1 MCALPPPRPSR
12 QPGSRPAAP
21 TTALLASLALASLAF
36 APSARAATPPCKPC
50 AGVTVA
56 ALGDAV
62 AALQAAQPL
71 AEEARL
77 YVRFRHEAALPF
89 DPTPSEELIEAGATP
104 WVAVS
109 FRAPTPLVEHI
120 AELDAELAGLAALA
134 RDAGRLDHFEIV
146 WQPAEPAAGQAVP
159 ANVLAD
165 YAFLLKRAAVAI
177 TGARSDAR
185 VLTQPLPADPEALRA
200 LYGQE
205 TAAYVDGITL
215 QGPVE
220 DSALRAVLAVVEELD
235 PGRPVTV
242 AGLPWPTP
250 GAHALADAARL
261 AAAGASI
268 ALFDVPAPVP
278 SLAPLVV
285 LANEF
290 HGDLSYDPTSAP
302 TGAEG
307 WAFVRGSDLGL
318 RVIARTRAGAGT
330 GAEPGAEMN
339 LAFSDPLLGSPE
351 SIDLPTGRAIAVPVA
366 PGPVR
371 IRLIPPESV
380 AVLRLSRGI
389 AADLETVTEQE
400 EVATEREMP
409 VEEIL
414 RRLQA
419 FEDAQARRLDHYQGT
434 NTTHLRFQGAGDAAV
449 EVTFRGPIFFRQG
462 GGFDWAWREL
472 LINGVRW
479 RGKTLP
485 EIPLIQPEKA
495 AALPLQILFT
505 REYSYRLRGRDTV
518 EGRPAWVVDF
528 EPADPAAA
536 ATGKLYQGTVWVDRE
551 HYGRLRTRALQV
563 GLAGEVISNEETLH
577 YAPRDAEGAAAAWTP
592 EAFWLPVRLVGQQ
605 LLSVV
610 NNTTVVERETLLG
623 DLVLNGPDFE
633 TQLAAV
639 QASDDTMVR
648 DTERGL
654 RYLVKEEGVEGRVVK
669 EGFDSNKLFLLGG
682 VFYDDA
688 LDYPLPL
695 GGVNYFSF
703 DLRGTGAQAN
713 VFFAGALLQGN
724 VAQPKIFG
732 SRWDAGADLFL
743 LAIPFTDEV
752 SRDGSEVEA
761 ESVEQRAQSF
771 AIKAG
776 HPIGSFLRVGAT
788 YDLTWLTFDRA
799 DDTADAF
806 VVPQDHVLHSFE
818 LDARY
823 SRAGYRISLT
833 GSLNKRSSWDL
844 WGMPGAAFD
853 PESEEFLR
861 YDARLA
867 KSWHLPRFQRLG
879 MELDWVGGE
888 DLDRFSKYQFGFFG
902 ATRVHGYSSNRV
914 RAEEATLAHLS
925 YGVGV
930 GELLRLD
937 LVGDA
942 AWATDEE
949 SGLDSELLAGVGL
962 AGSFMGPWQTVV
974 QLDVGVPVAGPDDG
988 FVAYLVF
995 LKLFR

>member
-1 MCALPPPRPSR
+1 MHAIPPQPRSMHLDLNR
-12 QPGSRPAAP
+12 AGLGL
-21 TTALLASLALASLAF
+21 ALL
-36 APSARAATPPCKPC
+36 
-50 AGVTVA
+50 
-56 ALGDAV
+56 AV
-62 AALQAAQPL
+62 AALAVPARAQSAAIPPCRPCAGITVASPADATAALRQGPPL

-77 YVRFRHEAALPF
+77 YVRFSHDAATPF
-89 DPTPSEELIEAGATP
+89 DPSASEELIEAGGTP

-109 FRAPTPLVEHI
+109 FRAASPLVEHL
-120 AELDAELAGLAALA
+120 AELDAELASLAALA
-134 RDAGRLDHFEIV
+134 RDSGRLNHFEIV

-220 DSALRAVLAVVEELD
+220 DSALRAALAVVEELD

-268 ALFDVPAPVP
+268 ALFDAPSPVP

-290 HGDLSYDPTSAP
+290 HGDLSYDPTWAP

-307 WAFVRGSDLGL
+307 WAFVRGSDVGL
-318 RVIARTRAGAGT
+318 RVIARTGAGT
-330 GAEPGAEMN
+330 AEPGAEMN

-380 AVLRLSRGI
+380 AVLRLSRGV

-505 REYSYRLRGRDTV
+505 REYTYRLRGRDTV

-563 GLAGEVISNEETLH
+563 GLTGEVISNEETLH
-577 YAPRDAEGAAAAWTP
+577 YAPRGAEGAAAAWTP

-610 NNTTVVERETLLG
+610 NNTTVVERETLLT

-724 VAQPKIFG
+724 VAQPKLFG

-752 SRDGSEVEA
+752 SRDGNEVEA
-761 ESVEQRAQSF
+761 ESVDQRAQS
-771 AIKAG
+771 
-776 HPIGSFLRVGAT
+776 
-788 YDLTWLTFDRA
+788 
-799 DDTADAF
+799 
-806 VVPQDHVLHSFE
+806 
-818 LDARY
+818 
-823 SRAGYRISLT
+823 
-833 GSLNKRSSWDL
+833 
-844 WGMPGAAFD
+844 
-853 PESEEFLR
+853 
-861 YDARLA
+861 
-867 KSWHLPRFQRLG
+867 
-879 MELDWVGGE
+879 
-888 DLDRFSKYQFGFFG
+888 
-902 ATRVHGYSSNRV
+902 
-914 RAEEATLAHLS
+914 
-925 YGVGV
+925 
-930 GELLRLD
+930 
-937 LVGDA
+937 
-942 AWATDEE
+942 
-949 SGLDSELLAGVGL
+949 
-962 AGSFMGPWQTVV
+962 
-974 QLDVGVPVAGPDDG
+974 
-988 FVAYLVF
+988 
-995 LKLFR
+995 